1 MTLVA
6 GMIIFPSAVRLLRA
20 VVLVVVPL
28 RIFHVSVVTAMVFMI
43 MTFVVVVFFLGIVAA
58 VSMVVAGVIVL
69 HLGDVDRRTSV
80 CLSPGRTHG

>member
-20 VVLVVVPL
+20 VVVVPL
-28 RIFHVSVVTAMVFMI
+28 RIFRVSVVTAMVFMV
-43 MTFVVVVFFLGIVAA
+43 MTFVVVVFFLGIVA
-58 VSMVVAGVIVL
+58 VISMVVARVIV
-69 HLGDVDRRTSV
+69 HLGEVDRRTSV